1 MRFVTRTHRR
11 NRNVLRDN
19 NARHIVPA
27 QTLRVPAVNL
37 VPFGLVAEAEEDS
50 PCRSN
55 GDQWYMT
62 RVLRQRRGE
71 MNDVNDGWGRI
82 RKV

>member
-19 NARHIVPA
+19 DARHIVPA

-37 VPFGLVAEAEEDS
+37 VRFGLVAEAWE
-50 PCRSN
+50 PLPPAV
-55 GDQWYMT
+55 QT
-62 RVLRQRRGE
+62 II
-71 MNDVNDGWGRI
+71 NDI
-82 RKV
+82 